1 MSELEF
7 HQSLQSHQSHQ
18 PPAATPDEDKLKAAC
33 DKQPVFLPFTH
44 ADEQHGAQLEDGYE
58 VMKSV
63 APPPGS
69 PKPSIVLLKE
79 PGGPSAGG
87 TVNLILSLGASG
99 DGQVQVLD
107 SPAAADEVT
116 SEASEPLHRV
126 RNAGRLRIES
136 LLQLFYIM

>member
-1 MSELEF
+1 
-7 HQSLQSHQSHQ
+7 
-18 PPAATPDEDKLKAAC
+18 
-33 DKQPVFLPFTH
+33 
-44 ADEQHGAQLEDGYE
+44 
-58 VMKSV
+58 MKSI

-126 RNAGRLRIES
+126 RNTIIES
-136 LLQLFYIM
+136 LLHSFIYMSGWSCPAASPDKTPHRRGSP